1 MQPVNRQLSEKLFF
15 IYFGQVIIHLPSSL
29 FMGKKEGPDMRPVI
43 LMTAGLRDT
52 DRGLTEQYLFFN
64 YAKAIEAQGAIP
76 VSTCADPGELLEEL
90 ADRADGLCLTGGCD
104 IAAELFGQARSQYSG
119 KPDPWR
125 DAQELYLCRLFLER
139 KKPVLGICRG
149 LQMINTALGG
159 DLVQDL
165 KDEKGL
171 DHPYHSIHSVRSTEG
186 SWFRETF
193 GESFLVNSY
202 HHQAIGRLGDG
213 LRVTVTAEEGRIIEA
228 VEHETLPVFAVQ
240 WHPER
245 QTGEHPYDPEAAD
258 MTPVF
263 RRFVDACR
271 K

>member
-1 MQPVNRQLSEKLFF
+1 
-15 IYFGQVIIHLPSSL
+15 
-29 FMGKKEGPDMRPVI
+29 MRPVI
-43 LMTAGLRDT
+43 LMSAGLRDT
-52 DRGLTEQYLFFN
+52 DRGIKEQYLFFN

-76 VSTCADPGELLEEL
+76 VSTCADGKDVLREL

-104 IAAELFGQARSQYSG
+104 IAAERFGQVPSPLSG

-125 DAQELYLCRLFLER
+125 DEQELELCRLFLER

-149 LQMINTALGG
+149 LQLLNTALGG

-165 KDEKGL
+165 KEERGI
-171 DHPYHSIHSVRSTEG
+171 DHPYHSIHSVRSAEG

-193 GESFLVNSY
+193 GGTFTVNSY

-213 LRVTVTAEEGRIIEA
+213 LRAVVTAEDGRIIEA

-258 MTPVF
+258 MTPLF
-263 RRFVDACR
+263 RRFADACR